1 MVARA
6 RASSSWTVS
15 SVIAFLIPCSATGQR
30 RASVQA
36 HPASPSFF
44 DGLTEEELARVLGR
58 LEHRRFAAGTVLLAA
73 GETLREM
80 SLFAQQPA
88 SATVRAQTD
97 TDVLVLTDA
106 EFEHAA
112 TQLPPIYRN
121 LGAIL

>member
-15 SVIAFLIPCSATGQR
+15 SAIAFLIPCSATGQR

-58 LEHRRFAAGTVLLAA
+58 LEHRRFAAGTIMLAA
-73 GETLREM
+73 GETLQEM
-80 SLFAQQPA
+80 YI
-88 SATVRAQTD
+88 VHD
-97 TDVLVLTDA
+97 GVVDVLMVDRHGVEQDRKSTRLNSS
-106 EFEHAA
+106 H
-112 TQLPPIYRN
+112 
-121 LGAIL
+121 LGISYAVFC